1 MKPARSTAR
10 STDARPVSE
19 ATKKKTPQPRGV
31 VYTAP
36 PLALARVVGEDA
48 GGFRVSVHGH
58 EATAALDASVDPRV
72 VRRAIESG
80 ARVVVEAGATP
91 LIVGALVTSAAL
103 EVDRDGSV
111 HAEVDRF
118 EIHARSEAMLKTP
131 HAFVRLRG
139 RVLEH
144 YATEVRVRGRD
155 LVKVLAAV
163 IGLN

>member
-1 MKPARSTAR
+1 MKPARSSPRTIA
-10 STDARPVSE
+10 E
-19 ATKKKTPQPRGV
+19 AAKRKPRAAGGV

-36 PLALARVVGEDA
+36 PLALARVVGEQD
-48 GGFRVSVHGH
+48 GRFRISVNGH
-58 EATAALDASVDPRV
+58 EREAVLDPSVDPRV
-72 VRRAIESG
+72 VHAAIASG
-80 ARVVVEAGATP
+80 ARVVVEAGAEP
-91 LIVGALVTSAAL
+91 VVVGALVTTPAL
-103 EVDRDGSV
+103 GVDRDGNV
-111 HAEVDRF
+111 HAEVERF

-144 YATEVRVRGRD
+144 YAAEVRVRGRD